1 MKMSKTKLKEVIKE
15 LKNNKIACAHLS
27 FSTKQNLPYAIWATD
42 EVECTCADGSIA
54 YKEETIALEVYFD
67 KKDTKTAKKV
77 EEILN
82 ATCGTYGASGE
93 IYIEDEGVCEV
104 IYYFASA

>member
-15 LKNNKIACAHLS
+15 LNINKIACAHLS
-27 FSTKQNLPYAIWATD
+27 FSKKQNLPYAIWSTD
-42 EVECTCADGSIA
+42 MVECTCADASIA
-54 YKEETIALEVYFD
+54 AKEETMALENYFD
-67 KKDTKTAKKV
+67 KNDAEITKKV

-82 ATCGTYGASGE
+82 ATCGTYDTSGE
-93 IYIEDEGVCEV
+93 IYIEDEGICEV

>member
-1 MKMSKTKLKEVIKE
+1 MSKTKLKKVIKE
-15 LKNNKIACAHLS
+15 LNKNKIACAHLS
-27 FSTKQNLPYAIWATD
+27 FSKEQNLPYTIWATD
-42 EVECTCADGSIA
+42 EIECTYADGSIA

-67 KKDTKTAKKV
+67 KNDTETTKKV

-82 ATCGTYGASGE
+82 ATCDTYKTSGE
-93 IYIEDEGVCEV
+93 IYIEDEGICEV

>member
-1 MKMSKTKLKEVIKE
+1 MKMSKTKLIEVIKE
-15 LKNNKIACAHLS
+15 LNKNKIACAHLS
-27 FSTKQNLPYAIWATD
+27 FSKEQNSPYAIWSTD

-67 KKDTKTAKKV
+67 KNDTETTKKV

-82 ATCGTYGASGE
+82 ATCDTYKTSGE
-93 IYIEDEGVCEV
+93 IYIEDEGICEV

>member
-27 FSTKQNLPYAIWATD
+27 FSTKQNLPYAIWSTD
-42 EVECTCADGSIA
+42 EVVNICADGENIFQI
-54 YKEETIALEVYFD
+54 ETIALEVYY
-67 KKDTKTAKKV
+67 KKNDAKTAEKV

-82 ATCGTYGASGE
+82 ATCGTYDASGE

>member
-1 MKMSKTKLKEVIKE
+1 MSKTKLKEVIKN
-15 LKNNKIACAHLS
+15 LNKNKIACAHLS
-27 FSTKQNLPYAIWATD
+27 FSKEQNLPYTIWVID
-42 EVECTCADGSIA
+42 EVKCAYADDSIA

-67 KKDTKTAKKV
+67 KNDTETTKKV

-82 ATCGTYGASGE
+82 ATCGTYDTSGE
-93 IYIEDEGVCEV
+93 IYIEDEGICEV

>member
-1 MKMSKTKLKEVIKE
+1 MSKTKLKEVIKE

-27 FSTKQNLPYAIWATD
+27 YSTKQNLPYAIWSTD
-42 EVECTCADGSIA
+42 EVVNVCADNSII
-54 YKEETIALEVYFD
+54 YTIETVALEVYYD
-67 KKDTKTAKKV
+67 KSDTETTKKV

-82 ATCGTYGASGE
+82 ATCGNYDTSGE
-93 IYIEDEGVCEV
+93 IYIQGEGICEV